1 MLQQYLLLLLLLLLV
16 MLVLVLLKL
25 LLLIH
30 GRIAVGNILQIKMR
44 QILQTT
50 HYTYAPA

>member
-1 MLQQYLLLLLLLLLV
+1 MLQQYLLLLLLLLV

-30 GRIAVGNILQIKMR
+30 RRIAVGDLQIKMR